1 MICADLTGQPNARFD
16 NLTSMETEMMK
27 TPRSL
32 LLFAA
37 AFGIA
42 SAQAAPTLE
51 VAPSGVLLG
60 AIGVAVGGGLYDV
73 SFVDGSCATLF
84 GGCTDTAGFAF
95 RSAGGAQTASQALI
109 DQVLLNGRAGNFLSK
124 PWLANGYS
132 FSPGGPAACSI
143 LTAYDVDPS
152 AFDSVA
158 LERASFHYGS
168 ASPPPPS
175 VDPTSTTAPFLTYAV
190 WTAEPAAPVPEPG
203 AVSLTAAGLVLLYVQ
218 CRHA

>member
-1 MICADLTGQPNARFD
+1 
-16 NLTSMETEMMK
+16 MMK

-32 LLFAA
+32 LAFAA

-42 SAQAAPTLE
+42 CAHAAPTLE

-60 AIGVAVGGGLYDV
+60 AIGVAVGGALYDV

-84 GGCTDTAGFAF
+84 GGCTSTAGFAF
-95 RSAGGAQTASQALI
+95 RSAGGAEAASQALI
-109 DQVLLNGRAGNFLSK
+109 DQVLLNGPAGNFLSN
-124 PWLANGYS
+124 PWLANGCS
-132 FSPGGPAACSI
+132 FSPGGPAVCSI

-158 LERASFHYGS
+158 LKQASFRYGS

-175 VDPTSTTAPFLTYAV
+175 VDPTSTTASFDTGTGVGSAPFLTYAV
-190 WTAEPAAPVPEPG
+190 WTAEPPAPVPEPG
-203 AVSLTAAGLVLLYVQ
+203 VVSLMAAGLLLLCVQ
-218 CRHA
+218 CRHARARAS